1 MSNEL
6 ILVINLILTYSTVLI
21 FHKLFGKTG
30 LYAWTVIA
38 TITAN
43 IEVQILVHAFGMEQ
57 TLGNILFAST
67 FLVTDIL
74 SEMYGKKEAD
84 TAVNLGIAASLVFI
98 LITQSWMLYTPSA
111 NDWAYQS
118 IQAVFKNTPRIM
130 IASFVVNAICQRFDV
145 WMYHKLWDITTEKTG
160 NADRFLWIR
169 NNGSTLL
176 SQLLN
181 TVLYTFA
188 AFGAL
193 YDVSTLIE
201 ICISSYV
208 IYIVTSLADTPFI
221 YLAKRSGRSPINK
234 IKKY

>member
-130 IASFVVNAICQRFDV
+130 IASF
-145 WMYHKLWDITTEKTG
+145 
-160 NADRFLWIR
+160 
-169 NNGSTLL
+169 
-176 SQLLN
+176 
-181 TVLYTFA
+181 
-188 AFGAL
+188 
-193 YDVSTLIE
+193 
-201 ICISSYV
+201 SS
-208 IYIVTSLADTPFI
+208 TPFASALMFGCI
-221 YLAKRSGRSPINK
+221 TNYGISQR
-234 IKKY
+234 KKPGMRTAFCGSEITVPHFYPSC